1 MRTTPQEV
9 RAGTRVIWG
18 SFLANGAMNIPGSND
33 WRVIRTGTGLYTLK
47 VFPAFRGFPDATANP
62 GSAGS
67 VGINPNGADEILITT
82 FSAAGAAADLAVHF
96 RVEGRALRSDNSQ
109 L

>member
-1 MRTTPQEV
+1 MRTTPQEL

-18 SFLANGAMNIPGSND
+18 SFFANGAMNIPGSND
-33 WRVIRTGTGLYTLK
+33 WRVIRTGAGLYTLK
-47 VFPAFRGFPDATANP
+47 VFPSFRGLPDSTASP
-62 GSAGS
+62 GGAGSA
-67 VGINPNGADEILITT
+67 VATPNAADEILITT
-82 FSAAGAAADLAVHF
+82 FNSAGTAADLLVHF